1 MGAMPVG
8 AKSGQ
13 TRRFGGTHVMKLM
26 KRAGAI
32 IGLGAA
38 FLLSTAYAGA
48 GEDAIT
54 QAEADLKAAQKAGAE
69 WRVLDPAT
77 GGAAVPLSKLVKT
90 AKAKL
95 EGGDEAEAIRI
106 AQKVSWASKTG
117 IAQAQAQQ
125 GAAPYY

>member
-1 MGAMPVG
+1 M
-8 AKSGQ
+8 KSM
-13 TRRFGGTHVMKLM
+13 RR
-26 KRAGAI
+26 ACAI
-32 IGLGAA
+32 IGLGTA

-54 QAEADLKAAQKAGAE
+54 QAEADLKAAQQAGAE

-77 GGAAVPLSKLVKT
+77 GGKAVPLRKLVKT

-106 AQKVSWASKTG
+106 AQKVSWAAKTG